1 MVVPV
6 MASRFHGIRVK
17 TASDQLK
24 KASRVTVLT
33 GAGISAESG
42 VPTFRGDEGL
52 WRDYRAE
59 DLATAQAFFKD
70 PTLVW
75 SWYLWRREL
84 IAACRPN
91 PAHYAL
97 AGLEAQKP
105 GMRLI
110 TQNVDGLH
118 RLAGSRNLLE
128 IHGCIWQVRCTAC
141 GESYEERELNLPLPP
156 PCRACGGLI
165 RPAVVWFGENL
176 DQNLLQ
182 RSWQAAADAEVMLVI
197 GTSALVQPAAGLAL
211 VAKKAGAYVIEI
223 NLEPTPNSDWVDESL
238 LGKAG
243 EVLPRL
249 VQGGGA

>member
-1 MVVPV
+1 MELDKARDKLRNAV
-6 MASRFHGIRVK
+6 GI
-17 TASDQLK
+17 A
-24 KASRVTVLT
+24 VLT

-156 PCRACGGLI
+156 PCRSLRGAYQAGGGLVWREPGPEPFAAFLAGRGGCRGDAGDRAPQPWFSPPPAWPWWQRKPGLMSSRSI
-165 RPAVVWFGENL
+165 WSPPPTAIGWTNHSWARPG
-176 DQNLLQ
+176 
-182 RSWQAAADAEVMLVI
+182 R
-197 GTSALVQPAAGLAL
+197 
-211 VAKKAGAYVIEI
+211 Y
-223 NLEPTPNSDWVDESL
+223 
-238 LGKAG
+238 
-243 EVLPRL
+243 LPRL